1 MSKDYCFLIKYLKNQ
16 LLKVHYSQLSLYDHV
31 SENSKE
37 PSEIPFIHGEKPSTI
52 KISY

>member
-16 LLKVHYSQLSLYDHV
+16 LLKVHYSQLSSYDHV

-37 PSEIPFIHGEKPSTI
+37 PSEVLLFMGKNRQP
-52 KISY
+52 

>member
-37 PSEIPFIHGEKPSTI
+37 PSEVLYSWGKTVNH